1 MSQDTT
7 NRKHTVDYLR
17 RGYQGIVTEDFKD
30 YLRKWIPLSVLIG
43 LGAGLGAMA
52 FQWML
57 VGIWHICYDVE
68 DIPWYL
74 RLFLPA
80 IGGLLAGL
88 IISRLSP
95 DSAGGGT
102 GRVIEAIHHRGGRV
116 SPRSGPYKIL
126 VSAITIGTGG
136 SAGTEGPI
144 MHIGASVSTFFGDRL
159 KLRKGEMRTLAIAGA
174 AAGLSAVFRAP
185 LGGAIYA
192 MEVPYKNDLEPGAI
206 IPSMIASV
214 VSYLVFVSLNG
225 YEALFEVPAMDLS
238 LDPVIVIGII
248 ALGIIIGLAG
258 RLFISSMHLME
269 ELTKRSALPLSVKIM
284 LGGLLVGCVGV
295 FIPEIL
301 GTSED
306 TIRALIEGS
315 VISIGLLLALFAAKL
330 VATSLTIGSGGS
342 GGVFFPSLL
351 MGGALGATFALGLD
365 LTPLPLFVIA
375 GMGAMMA
382 GVSKTPIAASV
393 MMAEVVG
400 GYTVLIPVMVA
411 SALSYMV
418 TGNQTLY
425 RNQVARRTFIYDPAT
440 LDGVPVE
447 KVMRGD
453 PITLTS
459 EMSVGEAMRGAV
471 SEPHYLYPVV
481 DSGGEAIGVVLRE
494 VLEKQDDS
502 SSLIGD
508 LMTAHYEKVK
518 VGTSAYQAFEE
529 MNSKQIAR
537 MLVVGHDNNILLGT
551 LTRID
556 IMEYLEHCDEAHHQ
570 Y

>member
-1 MSQDTT
+1 MNQDET

-30 YLRKWIPLSVLIG
+30 YLRKWIPLSLLIG
-43 LGAGLGAMA
+43 LGAGLGAMV

-57 VGIWHICYDVE
+57 LGIWHVCYDVE
-68 DIPWYL
+68 EIPWYL
-74 RLFLPA
+74 GLFLPA

-102 GRVIEAIHHRGGRV
+102 GRVIEAIHHKGGRV
-116 SPRSGPYKIL
+116 PPRSGPYKIL

-159 KLRKGEMRTLAIAGA
+159 KLKKGDMRTLAIAGT
-174 AAGLSAVFRAP
+174 AAGMSAVFRAP
-185 LGGAIYA
+185 LGAAIYA

-225 YEALFEVPAMDLS
+225 YEALFEVPTMDMS
-238 LDPVIVIGII
+238 LDLIIVIGII
-248 ALGIIIGLAG
+248 ILGIIVGLAG
-258 RLFISSMHLME
+258 RLFISTMHMTE
-269 ELTKRSALPLSVKIM
+269 ELTKRSTLPLAIKIM
-284 LGGLLVGCVGV
+284 FGGLLVGCIGL
-295 FIPEIL
+295 FIPEVL

-306 TIRALIEGS
+306 IIKALIEGS
-315 VISIGLLLALFAAKL
+315 VISLGFLIALFAAKL

-351 MGGALGATFALGLD
+351 MGGAVGALFAIGLD
-365 LTPLPLFVIA
+365 LTPIPLFAIA

-411 SALSYMV
+411 SSLAYIV
-418 TGNQTLY
+418 TGDQTLY
-425 RNQVARRTFIYDPAT
+425 RNQVARRTFIYDPAA
-440 LDGVPVE
+440 LDNVPVE
-447 KVMRGD
+447 RVMRGD
-453 PITLTS
+453 PVTLAP
-459 EMSVGEAMRGAV
+459 EMSVEEALRGTA
-471 SEPHYLYPVV
+471 SERHYLYPVV
-481 DSGGEAIGVVLRE
+481 DSDGRAVGVVLRE
-494 VLEKQDDS
+494 VLENHEDL

-508 LMTAHYEKVK
+508 LMSTHYEKTMA
-518 VGTSAYQAFEE
+518 GFSAYQAFEE
-529 MNSKQIAR
+529 MSSKQISR
-537 MLVVGHDNNILLGT
+537 MLVVSHDDNILLGT

-556 IMEYLEHCDEAHHQ
+556 IMEYLEHCDDVHHQ